1 MAVDVAAVGA
11 MIIDLQLNQG
21 SAPWP
26 LLREAGIAAEEAGF
40 ATLWNLDH
48 FSGAAFGSDSMME
61 CFTSLTAWASTTT
74 TIGLG
79 TLVTNVM
86 NREPGLLANIVSSI
100 QQISGNR
107 LILGIGAGA
116 APNTNFSAE
125 QDALGI
131 SLLPKMADRHIRLAE
146 ALDTMRSIWA
156 ADREERF
163 AGFPRPENQPP
174 IIVGVNSMSL
184 AIRSGQIADGVNT
197 RFNHPERAAL
207 LAAARDASG
216 NRPGFDTSVWSWFQP
231 EYADADHP
239 FQKELMA
246 EGVTRLIMFVR
257 GAPDLATISSTSRYL
272 G

>member
-1 MAVDVAAVGA
+1 
-11 MIIDLQLNQG
+11 MIVDLQLNQG

-26 LLREAGIAAEEAGF
+26 LLRDAGIAAEEAGF
-40 ATLWNLDH
+40 GTLWNLDH

-61 CFTSLTAWASTTT
+61 CFTSLTAWATTTT

-107 LILGIGAGA
+107 FTLGIGAGA

-131 SLLPKMADRHIRLAE
+131 SLLPKMADRHNRLVE
-146 ALDTMRSIWA
+146 VVDTMRSIWA
-156 ADREERF
+156 ADRDDRF
-163 AGFPRPENQPP
+163 VGFPRPAKQPA
-174 IIVGVNSMSL
+174 IIVGVNSMAL
-184 AIRSGQIADGVNT
+184 AVRAGQKTDGVNT

-207 LAAARDASG
+207 LATAREASG
-216 NRPGFDTSVWSWFQP
+216 NRSDFDASVWSWFEP
-231 EYADADHP
+231 EYADTDHP
-239 FQKELMA
+239 FHKELVA
-246 EGVTRLIMFVR
+246 EGVTRLIMFQR
-257 GAPDLATISSTSRYL
+257 GVPDVATIAATAKYL
-272 G
+272 R

>member
-1 MAVDVAAVGA
+1 MGGTMSRLIVDV
-11 MIIDLQLNQG
+11 QLNQG

-26 LLREAGIAAEEAGF
+26 QLRDAGIAAEEAGF
-40 ATLWNLDH
+40 GTLWNLDH
-48 FSGAAFGSDSMME
+48 FSGAAFGSDSMIE
-61 CFTSLTAWASTTT
+61 CFTSLTAWASVTATV
-74 TIGLG
+74 GLG

-116 APNTNFSAE
+116 APNSAFSAE

-131 SLLPKMADRHIRLAE
+131 SLLPKMTDRHNRLVE
-146 ALDTMRSIWA
+146 VVDTMRSIWA
-156 ADREERF
+156 NDRDDRF
-163 AGFPRPENQPP
+163 VGFPRPVKQPP
-174 IIVGVNSMSL
+174 IIVGVNSMAL
-184 AIRSGQIADGVNT
+184 AIRAGQTTDGVNT

-216 NRPGFDTSVWSWFQP
+216 NRSDFDTSVWSWFEA

-239 FQKELMA
+239 FHKELVA
-246 EGVTRLIMFVR
+246 EGVTRLIMFER
-257 GAPDLATISSTSRYL
+257 GAPDVAAIAATAKYL
-272 G
+272 R